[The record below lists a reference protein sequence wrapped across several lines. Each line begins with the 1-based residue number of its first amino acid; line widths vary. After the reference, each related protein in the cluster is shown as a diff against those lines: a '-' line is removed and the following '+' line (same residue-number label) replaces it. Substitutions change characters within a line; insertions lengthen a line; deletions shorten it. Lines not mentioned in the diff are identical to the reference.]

1 MLKKSATK
9 KPKVAQNGRAT
20 LTKADVKRSIVKV
33 IPMKA
38 KPGPKG
44 TSEIELILA
53 KLVGVSKKFCL
64 SDVPGSSQSRRDE
77 SHRVVETI
85 VERTPCVISFD
96 NLDDDSSLDIREASL
111 PKRVA
116 TVHPSP
122 LPFSH
127 GELQSYTFANLLKI
141 LMLVLHMTLFT
152 MNLHG
157 TQMEI

>member
-20 LTKADVKRSIVKV
+20 PTKADVKRSIVKV

-44 TSEIELILA
+44 TSE
-53 KLVGVSKKFCL
+53 KFCL
-64 SDVPGSSQSRRDE
+64 SDVPGSSQSQRDE
-77 SHRVVETI
+77 SHRVGETI

-116 TVHPSP
+116 AVRPSP

-141 LMLVLHMTLFT
+141 LMLVLHMALFT

-157 TQMEI
+157 MQMEI

>member
-9 KPKVAQNGRAT
+9 KPKVAQNGRAM

-64 SDVPGSSQSRRDE
+64 SDVPGSS
-77 SHRVVETI
+77 
-85 VERTPCVISFD
+85 
-96 NLDDDSSLDIREASL
+96 
-111 PKRVA
+111 
-116 TVHPSP
+116 
-122 LPFSH
+122 
-127 GELQSYTFANLLKI
+127 
-141 LMLVLHMTLFT
+141 
-152 MNLHG
+152 
-157 TQMEI
+157 